1 MTARN
6 HRRGRHLTWLYL
18 RLPSGRGAL
27 PVLEVLRYWTPVS
40 DTYADVLV
48 NVLGR
53 PQIVSSPLSLLV
65 VIR

>member
-1 MTARN
+1 MR
-6 HRRGRHLTWLYL
+6 LYF

-27 PVLEVLRYWTPVS
+27 PVLEVLRYWTGS
-40 DTYADVLV
+40 ETYADVLV

>member
-1 MTARN
+1 MR
-6 HRRGRHLTWLYL
+6 LYL